1 MIELNLNEIKQV
13 LIVGAGTMGH
23 SIAQVYAQSGIEVDL
38 VDLKREILD
47 SALKKIELNLNL
59 LAKYNRVSTDEISS
73 ILDRINTSTNL
84 EVAARRAD
92 LVVEAVSE
100 NREIKRKVYSKF
112 DEFCSED
119 AILASNT
126 SELNIFKV
134 VNINRPE
141 RLIIQ
146 HWFRPPHIIPLVE
159 IVAGCKTSPEIIE
172 LSFNLLKKLGKTP
185 IILKKFTNA
194 FIVNKIQQAINS
206 AVFGLLLK
214 RIVTPEEIDLAV
226 KTSFSL
232 RLPIVGVVQNL
243 DFVGLDVVSDV
254 LKNMGLELSI
264 IKDKVEKGH
273 FGIKTSKG
281 IYDYSGRSEEDIIIK
296 KDEKYLK
303 ILDFLEKINAFEP
316 V

>member
-1 MIELNLNEIKQV
+1 MNLDLNEIEQV
-13 LIVGAGTMGH
+13 LVIGAGTMGH

-38 VDLKREILD
+38 VDLQQEILN
-47 SALKKIELNLNL
+47 SAIKKIKLNLNL
-59 LAKYNRVSTDEISS
+59 LAEYKRIPTDDIPTIINRIRPSTH
-73 ILDRINTSTNL
+73 L
-84 EVAARRAD
+84 EVAAKKAN

-100 NREIKRKVYSKF
+100 DRNIKRKVYARLN
-112 DEFCSED
+112 ELCSED
-119 AILASNT
+119 AIFASNT
-126 SELNIFKV
+126 SELNIFNIV
-134 VNINRPE
+134 DVNNPE
-141 RLIIQ
+141 RLIIH

-159 IVAGCKTSPEIIE
+159 IVAGRKTSPEIID
-172 LSFNLLKKLGKTP
+172 LSYNLLKKLGKTP

-214 RIVTPEEIDLAV
+214 GIATPEEIDLAV

-232 RLPIVGVVQNL
+232 RLPVVGVVQNL

-264 IKDKVEKGH
+264 IKDKVDQGQH
-273 FGIKTSKG
+273 GVKTSKG
-281 IYDYSGRSEEDIIIK
+281 IYDYSGRSEEEIIRK
-296 KDEKYLK
+296 KNEKYLK
-303 ILDFLEKINAFEP
+303 ILDFLEKLNVFEP

>member
-1 MIELNLNEIKQV
+1 MILDVNEIQRV
-13 LIVGAGTMGH
+13 MVIGAGTMGH

-38 VDLKREILD
+38 VDLQQEILK
-47 SALKKIELNLNL
+47 SAIKKIKLNLNL
-59 LAKYNRVSTDEISS
+59 LAEYKRIPTDDIPTIINRI
-73 ILDRINTSTNL
+73 RPSTNL
-84 EVAARRAD
+84 EEAAKKAN

-100 NREIKRKVYSKF
+100 DRSIKRKVYARLN
-112 DEFCSED
+112 ELCSED
-119 AILASNT
+119 AIFASNT
-126 SELNIFKV
+126 SELNIFNIV
-134 VNINRPE
+134 DVNNPE
-141 RLIIQ
+141 RLIIH

-159 IVAGCKTSPEIIE
+159 IVAGRKTSPEIID
-172 LSFNLLKKLGKTP
+172 LSYNLLKKLGKTP

-214 RIVTPEEIDLAV
+214 GIATPEEIDLAV

-232 RLPIVGVVQNL
+232 RLPVVGVVQNL

-264 IKDKVEKGH
+264 IKDKVDQGQY
-273 FGIKTSKG
+273 GVKTSKG
-281 IYDYSGRSEEDIIIK
+281 IYDYSGRSEEEIIRK

-303 ILDFLEKINAFEP
+303 ILDFLERLNVFEP

>member
-1 MIELNLNEIKQV
+1 
-13 LIVGAGTMGH
+13 
-23 SIAQVYAQSGIEVDL
+23 IEVDL
-38 VDLKREILD
+38 VDLNQEILN
-47 SALKKIELNLNL
+47 SAIKKIQLNLNL
-59 LAKYNRVSTDEISS
+59 LAEYERVPQDEIP
-73 ILDRINTSTNL
+73 IIVNRINPSTNL
-84 EVAARRAD
+84 ETAAKRAN
-92 LVVEAVSE
+92 LIVEAVSE
-100 NREIKRKVYSKF
+100 NREIKRKVYSQL
-112 DEFCSED
+112 DEYCSED
-119 AILASNT
+119 TILASNT

-134 VNINRPE
+134 VNINNPE

-159 IVAGCKTSPEIIE
+159 IVAGRKTSPEIID
-172 LSFNLLKKLGKTP
+172 LSFNLLQKLGKTP

-206 AVFGLLLK
+206 AVFGLLV
-214 RIVTPEEIDLAV
+214 RGIATPEEIDLAV

-243 DFVGLDVVSDV
+243 DFVGLDVISDV

-264 IKDKVEKGH
+264 IKNNVEQGN

-281 IYDYSGRSEEDIIIK
+281 IYDYRGRSEEEIIRK

-303 ILDFLEKINAFEP
+303 ILDFLEKLNAFEP

>member
-1 MIELNLNEIKQV
+1 MINLNVNEIQQV
-13 LIVGAGTMGH
+13 LVIGAGTMGH
-23 SIAQVYAQSGIEVDL
+23 SIAQIYAQSGIKVDL
-38 VDLKREILD
+38 VDLQQEILN
-47 SALKKIELNLNL
+47 SAIKKIKLNLNL
-59 LAKYNRVSTDEISS
+59 LAEYKRIPTDDIPTIINRI
-73 ILDRINTSTNL
+73 RPSTNL
-84 EVAARRAD
+84 EAAAKKAN

-100 NREIKRKVYSKF
+100 DRNIKRKVYSQLN
-112 DEFCSED
+112 EICSKD

-126 SELNIFKV
+126 SELNIF
-134 VNINRPE
+134 NIVDVDNPE
-141 RLIIQ
+141 RLIIH

-159 IVAGCKTSPEIIE
+159 IVAGRKTSPEIID
-172 LSFNLLKKLGKTP
+172 LSYNLLKKLGKTP

-214 RIVTPEEIDLAV
+214 GIATPEEIDLAV

-232 RLPIVGVVQNL
+232 RLPVVGVVQNL

-264 IKDKVEKGH
+264 IKDKVDQGQY
-273 FGIKTSKG
+273 GVKTSKG
-281 IYDYSGRSEEDIIIK
+281 IYDYSGRSEEEIIRK

-303 ILDFLEKINAFEP
+303 ILDFLEKLNVFEP

>member
-1 MIELNLNEIKQV
+1 MMILDVNEIQHV
-13 LIVGAGTMGH
+13 MVIGAGTMGR
-23 SIAQVYAQSGIEVDL
+23 SIAQVYAQSGIKVDL
-38 VDLKREILD
+38 VDLKQEILN
-47 SALKKIELNLNL
+47 SAIKKIKLNLNL
-59 LAKYNRVSTDEISS
+59 LAEYKRIPTDDIPTIINRI
-73 ILDRINTSTNL
+73 RPSTNL
-84 EVAARRAD
+84 EASAKKAN

-100 NREIKRKVYSKF
+100 DRNIKRKVYARLNELCSK
-112 DEFCSED
+112 D

-126 SELNIFKV
+126 SELNIFNIV
-134 VNINRPE
+134 DVNNPE
-141 RLIIQ
+141 RLIIH

-159 IVAGCKTSPEIIE
+159 IVAGRKTSPEIID
-172 LSFNLLKKLGKTP
+172 LSYNLLKKLGKTP

-214 RIVTPEEIDLAV
+214 GIATPEEIDLAV

-232 RLPIVGVVQNL
+232 RLPVVGVVQNL

-264 IKDKVEKGH
+264 IKDKVDQGQY
-273 FGIKTSKG
+273 GVKTSKG
-281 IYDYSGRSEEDIIIK
+281 IYDYSGRSEEEIIRK

-303 ILDFLEKINAFEP
+303 ILDFLEKLNVFEP